1 MRWTDI
7 KKGQEWRSKSTG
19 RHCLVEHAPESQMG
33 YVRVI
38 HSTGRTTSLRTGTL
52 LAQYVLRESV
62 PPNDRTQATAAAQ
75 DDA

>member
-1 MRWTDI
+1 
-7 KKGQEWRSKSTG
+7 
-19 RHCLVEHAPESQMG
+19 MG